1 MFLFTYSLDKKL
13 LDKVVEYETK
23 LAAYTNPSFAIVHS
37 EYLVNLESGEIR
49 VVESALRGGGVY
61 ISSDLIPMCTGID
74 INEVLLNKALG
85 KNIDVDTVFAQRQ
98 DKASAYICFYLP
110 DGVVE
115 SISGAEEIK
124 ALPFVRRAYI
134 DDIKIGQKTEKM
146 TYKGARKGPILVQG
160 ENRKDLERNIMTVQ
174 NLLDIKVRKTD
185 GQIAGI
191 VWG

>member
-1 MFLFTYSLDKKL
+1 MIHSA
-13 LDKVVEYETK
+13 EI
-23 LAAYTNPSFAIVHS
+23 TNQDSQ
-37 EYLVNLESGEIR
+37 SGQF
-49 VVESALRGGGVY
+49 
-61 ISSDLIPMCTGID
+61 
-74 INEVLLNKALG
+74 
-85 KNIDVDTVFAQRQ
+85 TVFHNHNRTAFNF
-98 DKASAYICFYLP
+98 A

-160 ENRKDLERNIMTVQ
+160 ENREDLEQNIITVQ
-174 NLLDIKVRKTD
+174 NLLDIKVRKPD
-185 GQIAGI
+185 SQIAGI